1 MFMRSLSASAL
12 LLTLVLGSVGCVH
25 VKPYER
31 EYMTRPGM
39 DQHDETMEAHFD
51 AHVQGAREGAVGG
64 GGVASDTGGGC
75 GCN

>member
-1 MFMRSLSASAL
+1 MYRKFILLSALAL
-12 LLTLVLGSVGCVH
+12 CMGAAACSH

-39 DQHDETMEAHFD
+39 ETESEEFAQEFEAHV
-51 AHVQGAREGAVGG
+51 HNAREGAPGRG
-64 GGVASDTGGGC
+64 SISGGGC

>member
-39 DQHDETMEAHFD
+39 DPHDEQMEAYFN
-51 AHVQGAREGAVGG
+51 AHVQGAREGAIGG
-64 GGVASDTGGGC
+64 GGTISDTGGGC